1 LFGKNLML
9 IALLIIARTA
19 HIGAMVLLAGTF
31 TFKVVTLG
39 PAGQPDSDDFHELQR
54 RLLRLARWSLVAA
67 LLSALLWF
75 WLEVANMS
83 GLSFTRAFSTTAWQ
97 TVLFETK
104 FGRVWQ
110 LRIGLIALAFALVA
124 PGLAQAQARH
134 ALPIAG
140 VLVSVVLLVSLAGI
154 SHAAAARVQPLGL
167 LADALHLCA
176 ASAWIG
182 GLLPLAIF
190 LTRTRASLSLGERA
204 LLVLRRFSKLSLICV
219 GVLIVSGL
227 SNSWLLV
234 GSIHALLT
242 TRYGWLLL
250 AKLAA
255 FGVLV
260 GLGARNRFII
270 KAKLTRAAM
279 GSDLLTQLRR
289 SLICETCLG
298 LAVVAIVACLGV
310 TPPARGL

>member
-1 LFGKNLML
+1 ML

-19 HIGAMVLLAGTF
+19 QIGASIVLAGTF
-31 TFKVVTLG
+31 TFELVTLG
-39 PAGQPDSDDFHELQR
+39 PACRRASDDLHEVER
-54 RLLRLARWSLVAA
+54 RLLQLARWSLIVA

-75 WLEVANMS
+75 WAEIANMS
-83 GLSFTRAFSTTAWQ
+83 GLPLMRAFSTTAWQ
-97 TVLFETK
+97 TVLFETE

-110 LRIGLIALAFALVA
+110 LRLGLITVAFALA
-124 PGLAQAQARH
+124 ALGFAQDRLRRALTLA
-134 ALPIAG
+134 LF
-140 VLVSVVLLVSLAGI
+140 LVSIVLLVSLAWI

-167 LADALHLCA
+167 LGDALHLCA

-190 LTRTRASLSLGERA
+190 LTRAHASFSLGERA
-204 LLVLRRFSKLSLICV
+204 LPVLRRFSTLSLSCV
-219 GVLIVSGL
+219 SLLIVSGI

-234 GSIHALLT
+234 GSIHALFT

-250 AKLAA
+250 VKLAA

-260 GLGARNRFII
+260 GLGARNRFVI
-270 KAKLTRAAM
+270 KAKLARVPT
-279 GSDLLTQLRR
+279 GSDLLAQLRR
-289 SLICETCLG
+289 NVICEACLG

-310 TPPARGL
+310 TPPARGP

>member
-1 LFGKNLML
+1 LCKRNLML
-9 IALLIIARTA
+9 ILLLIIARTA
-19 HIGAMVLLAGTF
+19 HIAATVLLAGTF
-31 TFKVVTLG
+31 TFELITLG
-39 PAGQPDSDDFHELQR
+39 PARQAGSDDFLEIER

-67 LLSALLWF
+67 LLSGLFWF

-83 GLSFTRAFSTTAWQ
+83 GLPAMRAFSTTAWQ
-97 TVLFETK
+97 MVLFETK
-104 FGRVWQ
+104 FGHAWQ
-110 LRIGLIALAFALVA
+110 LRLGLIVLAFALVA
-124 PGLAQAQARH
+124 FSLGQVQTRH
-134 ALPIAG
+134 ALIMA
-140 VLVSVVLLVSLAGI
+140 VFLISIVLLVSLTWI

-167 LADALHLCA
+167 LGDALHLCA
-176 ASAWIG
+176 ASVWIG

-190 LTRTRASLSLGERA
+190 LTRTRASLSLAERA
-204 LLVLRRFSKLSLICV
+204 LLVLSRFSTLSLTCV
-219 GVLIVSGL
+219 GVLILSGI

-270 KAKLTRAAM
+270 KTKQTRVSETA
-279 GSDLLTQLRR
+279 DLLAQLRR
-289 SLICETCLG
+289 NVIRETCLG
-298 LAVVAIVACLGV
+298 LAVVTIVACLGV